1 MKLETPGVRVFQQR
15 TVPAGSRLAGWALL
29 AQTLAIPAPLRRPSC
44 VSKQHVHGG
53 YREEEAW
60 NIFDKRYWPGE
71 TFADHLTFALRHEHI
86 DLLILKRVFEAVIQ
100 GEVED
105 LVRSART
112 GISARRAWYLHEIL

>member
-53 YREEEAW
+53 FRGEEGLGIFYQQVRARENFFRHPIPPPPYETHRILFSYPGFLEAC
-60 NIFDKRYWPGE
+60 
-71 TFADHLTFALRHEHI
+71 LR
-86 DLLILKRVFEAVIQ
+86 A
-100 GEVED
+100 
-105 LVRSART
+105 AR
-112 GISARRAWYLHEIL
+112 GL